1 MHYSDGRRQLYGKKI
16 VTKKKIERHT
26 AIIINCI
33 LVFLALSCL
42 YPFLVILG
50 TSFQSEADI
59 MESGY
64 KILPGTFSL
73 EAYKSVLQN
82 PYAIINAYKVTII
95 TTLMTTFLGL
105 YVVSTY
111 AYVVSRKD
119 YKYRKILS
127 FYVFFTMLFSGGMV
141 PSYILIANWLGLK
154 DNLLALILPLVANAW
169 NILLM
174 KGFFQSIPTA
184 LIEAA
189 KIDGASEM
197 CIFTKIVVPISKPAF
212 ATIALFYILASWNDW
227 QLSLLYIDSDSKI
240 KLQYLL
246 VKILNNIEFLNSYDA
261 IKYGLVREPISV
273 PTNSARMAMC
283 VLAAGPIVVIFPFFQ
298 KYFVKGISVGSV
310 KG

>member
-1 MHYSDGRRQLYGKKI
+1 MSKK
-16 VTKKKIERHT
+16 VMSQKKSKMRA
-26 AIIINCI
+26 AIIINSI
-33 LVFLALSCL
+33 LVILAFTCL
-42 YPFLVILG
+42 YPFLMILG
-50 TSFQSEADI
+50 ASFQSEAEI

-64 KILPGTFSL
+64 KILPQTFSL

-82 PYAIINAYKVTII
+82 PYAIINSYKVTII
-95 TTLMTTFLGL
+95 TTVVTTLLGL
-105 YVVSTY
+105 WVVSTY

-141 PSYILIANWLGLK
+141 PSYILISNWLGLK

-184 LIEAA
+184 LIEAG

-197 CIFTKIVVPISKPAF
+197 YIFAKIVVPISKPAF
-212 ATIALFYILASWNDW
+212 ATIALFYILAAWNDW

>member
-1 MHYSDGRRQLYGKKI
+1 MSKRI
-16 VTKKKIERHT
+16 ITKKKRERCS
-26 AIIINCI
+26 AIIINCLLAI
-33 LVFLALSCL
+33 LAFVCL
-42 YPFLVILG
+42 YPFLMILG
-50 TSFQSEADI
+50 ASFQSEAEI

-64 KILPGTFSL
+64 KILPQSFSL
-73 EAYKSVLQN
+73 EAYASVLKN
-82 PYAIINAYKVTII
+82 PYAIVNAYKITII
-95 TTLMTTFLGL
+95 TTVATTMLGL
-105 YVVSTY
+105 WVVSTY
-111 AYVVSRKD
+111 GYVLSRKD
-119 YKYRKILS
+119 YHYRKILS

-141 PSYILIANWLGLK
+141 PSYILISNWLGLK
-154 DNLLALILPLVANAW
+154 DNILALILPLVANAW

-189 KIDGASEM
+189 KIDGAGEM
-197 CIFTKIVVPISKPAF
+197 CIFTKIVMPMSKPAI
-212 ATIALFYILASWNDW
+212 ATIALFYILAAWNDW
-227 QLSLLYIDSDSKI
+227 QLSLLYIDSDERI

-261 IKYGLVREPISV
+261 IKYGIVREAVAV

-283 VLAAGPIVVIFPFFQ
+283 VLAAGPIVAVFPFFQ

>member
-1 MHYSDGRRQLYGKKI
+1 MEGGRRMGKKI

-50 TSFQSEADI
+50 TSFQSEAEI

>member
-1 MHYSDGRRQLYGKKI
+1 MSKK
-16 VTKKKIERHT
+16 VMTKKKLQRRSS
-26 AIIINCI
+26 IIINSLLI
-33 LVFLALSCL
+33 VLAVTCL
-42 YPFLVILG
+42 YPFLMILG
-50 TSFQSEADI
+50 TSFQSESEI
-59 MESGY
+59 MQTGY
-64 KILPGTFSL
+64 KIWPETFSF

-95 TTLMTTFLGL
+95 TTLITTLLGL
-105 YVVSTY
+105 WVVATYGYVI
-111 AYVVSRKD
+111 SRKD

-141 PSYILIANWLGLK
+141 PSYILVSNWLGLK

-197 CIFTKIVVPISKPAF
+197 CIFTRIVIPISKPAF

-227 QLSLLYIDSDSKI
+227 QLSLLYIDSDAKI

-261 IKYGLVREPISV
+261 IKYGLIREPISI

-283 VLAAGPIVVIFPFFQ
+283 VLAAGPIVVVFPFFQ

>member
-1 MHYSDGRRQLYGKKI
+1 MSKRVL
-16 VTKKKIERHT
+16 TKKKSERRA

-33 LVFLALSCL
+33 LVILAVACL
-42 YPFLVILG
+42 YPFLMILG
-50 TSFQSEADI
+50 TSFQSEAEIMDI
-59 MESGY
+59 GY
-64 KILPGTFSL
+64 KLVPGTFSL

-82 PYAIINAYKVTII
+82 PFAIVNAYKVTII
-95 TTLMTTFLGL
+95 TTLITTLLGL
-105 YVVSTY
+105 YVISTY
-111 AYVVSRKD
+111 AYVISRKD

-141 PSYILIANWLGLK
+141 PSYILISNWLGLK
-154 DNLLALILPLVANAW
+154 DNILALILPLVANAW

-189 KIDGASEM
+189 KVDGASEM
-197 CIFTKIVVPISKPAF
+197 CIFAKIVVPISKPAF
-212 ATIALFYILASWNDW
+212 ATIALFYVLASWNDW
-227 QLSLLYIDSDSKI
+227 QLSLLYIDSDAKI

>member
-1 MHYSDGRRQLYGKKI
+1 MSKRVL
-16 VTKKKIERHT
+16 TKKKSERRA

-33 LVFLALSCL
+33 LVILAVACL
-42 YPFLVILG
+42 YPFLMILG
-50 TSFQSEADI
+50 TSFQSEAEI

-64 KILPGTFSL
+64 KLVPGTFSL

-82 PYAIINAYKVTII
+82 PFAIVNAYKVTII
-95 TTLMTTFLGL
+95 TTLITTLLGL
-105 YVVSTY
+105 YVISTY
-111 AYVVSRKD
+111 AYVISRKD

-141 PSYILIANWLGLK
+141 PSYILISNWLGLK
-154 DNLLALILPLVANAW
+154 DNILALILPLVANAW

-189 KIDGASEM
+189 KVDGASEM
-197 CIFTKIVVPISKPAF
+197 CIFAKIVVPISKPAF
-212 ATIALFYILASWNDW
+212 ATIALFYVLASWNDW
-227 QLSLLYIDSDSKI
+227 QLSLLYIDSDAKI

>member
-1 MHYSDGRRQLYGKKI
+1 MSRRVL
-16 VTKKKIERHT
+16 TKKKSERRA

-33 LVFLALSCL
+33 LVILAVACL
-42 YPFLVILG
+42 YPFLMILG
-50 TSFQSEADI
+50 TSFQSETEI

-64 KILPGTFSL
+64 KLVPGTFSL

-82 PYAIINAYKVTII
+82 PFAIVNAYKVTII
-95 TTLMTTFLGL
+95 TTLITTLLGL
-105 YVVSTY
+105 YVISTY
-111 AYVVSRKD
+111 AYVISRKD

-141 PSYILIANWLGLK
+141 PSYILISNWLGLK
-154 DNLLALILPLVANAW
+154 DNILALILPLVANAW

-189 KIDGASEM
+189 KVDGASEM
-197 CIFTKIVVPISKPAF
+197 CIFAKIVVPISKPAF
-212 ATIALFYILASWNDW
+212 ATIALFYVLASWNDW
-227 QLSLLYIDSDSKI
+227 QLSLLYIDSDAKI

>member
-1 MHYSDGRRQLYGKKI
+1 
-16 VTKKKIERHT
+16 
-26 AIIINCI
+26 
-33 LVFLALSCL
+33 
-42 YPFLVILG
+42 
-50 TSFQSEADI
+50 
-59 MESGY
+59 
-64 KILPGTFSL
+64 
-73 EAYKSVLQN
+73 
-82 PYAIINAYKVTII
+82 
-95 TTLMTTFLGL
+95 
-105 YVVSTY
+105 
-111 AYVVSRKD
+111 
-119 YKYRKILS
+119 
-127 FYVFFTMLFSGGMV
+127 MLFSGGMV
-141 PSYILIANWLGLK
+141 PSYILVSNWLGLK

-197 CIFTKIVVPISKPAF
+197 CIFTRIVIPISKPAF

-227 QLSLLYIDSDSKI
+227 QLSLLYIDSDAKI

-261 IKYGLVREPISV
+261 IKYGLIREPISI

-283 VLAAGPIVVIFPFFQ
+283 VLAAGPIVIVFPFFQ

>member
-1 MHYSDGRRQLYGKKI
+1 MEGGSCMGKKI

>member
-1 MHYSDGRRQLYGKKI
+1 MSKK
-16 VTKKKIERHT
+16 VMSQKKSKMRA
-26 AIIINCI
+26 AIIINSI
-33 LVFLALSCL
+33 LVILAFTCL
-42 YPFLVILG
+42 YPFLMILG
-50 TSFQSEADI
+50 ASFQSEAEI

-64 KILPGTFSL
+64 KILPQTFSI

-82 PYAIINAYKVTII
+82 PYAIINSYKVTII
-95 TTLMTTFLGL
+95 TTVVTTLLGL
-105 YVVSTY
+105 WVVSTY

-141 PSYILIANWLGLK
+141 PSYILISNWLGLK

-184 LIEAA
+184 LIEAG

-197 CIFTKIVVPISKPAF
+197 YIFAKIVVPISKPAF
-212 ATIALFYILASWNDW
+212 ATIALFYILAAWNDW

>member
-1 MHYSDGRRQLYGKKI
+1 MGKRI
-16 VTKKKIERHT
+16 ITKKKRERRA
-26 AIIINCI
+26 AIIIN
-33 LVFLALSCL
+33 FLLAVLAFACL
-42 YPFLVILG
+42 YPFLMILG
-50 TSFQSEADI
+50 ASFQGEAEI

-64 KILPGTFSL
+64 KIFPQTFSL
-73 EAYKSVLQN
+73 EAYTAVLKN
-82 PYAIINAYKVTII
+82 PYAIINAYKVTILTTAA
-95 TTLMTTFLGL
+95 TTLLGL
-105 YVVSTY
+105 WVVSTY
-111 AYVVSRKD
+111 GYVLSRRD
-119 YKYRKILS
+119 YPYRKVLS

-141 PSYILIANWLGLK
+141 PSYILISNWLGLK
-154 DNLLALILPLVANAW
+154 DSVLALILPLVANAW

-189 KIDGASEM
+189 KIDGAGEM
-197 CIFTKIVVPISKPAF
+197 RIFTKIVLPMSKPAI

-227 QLSLLYIDSDSKI
+227 QLSLLYIDSDERI

-246 VKILNNIEFLNSYDA
+246 VKILNNIDFLNSYDA
-261 IKYGLVREPISV
+261 IKYGIVREAVAV

-283 VLAAGPIVVIFPFFQ
+283 VLAAGPIVAVFPFFQ

>member
-1 MHYSDGRRQLYGKKI
+1 MSRRVL
-16 VTKKKIERHT
+16 TKKKSERRA

-33 LVFLALSCL
+33 LVILAVACL
-42 YPFLVILG
+42 YPFLMILG
-50 TSFQSEADI
+50 TSFQSEAEIMDI
-59 MESGY
+59 GY
-64 KILPGTFSL
+64 KLVPGTFSL

-82 PYAIINAYKVTII
+82 PFAIVNAYKVTII
-95 TTLMTTFLGL
+95 TTLITTLLGL
-105 YVVSTY
+105 YVISTY
-111 AYVVSRKD
+111 AYVISRKD

-141 PSYILIANWLGLK
+141 PSYILISNWLGLK
-154 DNLLALILPLVANAW
+154 DNILALILPLVANAW

-189 KIDGASEM
+189 KVDGASEM
-197 CIFTKIVVPISKPAF
+197 CIFAKIVVPISKPAF
-212 ATIALFYILASWNDW
+212 ATIALFYVLASWNDW
-227 QLSLLYIDSDSKI
+227 QLSLLYIDSDAKI